1 MKKTNNDLYGQTD
14 TLCLSV
20 TKWTLTLLSIENEK
34 KMRYKWVSSQNKVC
48 NKATYEY
55 LVKKIDP
62 GMTRTRNL
70 QSWNLTHY
78 QLCYRAVYFGDFHTF
93 MKRVSVQLLQDR

>member
-34 KMRYKWVSSQNKVC
+34 KMRYQWVSSQSKVC

-55 LVKKIDP
+55 LVKK
-62 GMTRTRNL
+62 N
-70 QSWNLTHY
+70 
-78 QLCYRAVYFGDFHTF
+78 
-93 MKRVSVQLLQDR
+93 